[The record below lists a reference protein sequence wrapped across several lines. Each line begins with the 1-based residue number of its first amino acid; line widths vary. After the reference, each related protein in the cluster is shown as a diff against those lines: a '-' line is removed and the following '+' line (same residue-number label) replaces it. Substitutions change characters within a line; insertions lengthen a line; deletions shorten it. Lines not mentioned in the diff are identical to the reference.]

1 MIACTTPVV
10 LGPIPES
17 SVTLSCLHPHTAA
30 NEPVTLLE
38 GPVRIPA
45 AGNTEVE
52 GTGALV
58 LRWLPSTGLRLEAE
72 LSPARWNA
80 PHPGTRVKAIIA
92 GETVETL
99 VNSTHFTVKDG
110 VSSSRLSGSVSTFVK
125 GFGEN
130 LAHLGFQVVN
140 FSDFITPGPKPVP
153 EFGYPPSVA
162 ELQWNG
168 WRIRLS
174 AVDQSKD
181 VFTGLKETG
190 GYAFTHVGRLD
201 RTDNTHFSARDGEHV
216 LDALHRFLSFARGAA
231 SNLAIR
237 WGVDPDGA
245 TVWERW
251 GSPVVDPWKD
261 GHNWFDAHHG
271 NLLSEIFP
279 AFAAAHANPELW
291 EALSLALHWYQ
302 KSNTRAGGME
312 AAIILALTSLDL
324 LGALV
329 VVDKTGTMGAAKYD
343 NLKAAEK
350 LRRLLAVLKAD
361 PMFPARLT
369 NLAAFAAKQG
379 WTNSAEALAEMRHGY
394 VHANPKRRKV
404 VLAASNL
411 ATFEAW
417 QLSLWYQE
425 LALLYLLDHNGE
437 YQNRMTAESVGHV
450 DKVPWQ

>member
-1 MIACTTPVV
+1 MASEP
-10 LGPIPES
+10 

-38 GPVRIPA
+38 GPVRMPA
-45 AGNTEVE
+45 AGNTEAE

-72 LSPARWNA
+72 LSSAGWNA
-80 PHPGTRVKAIIA
+80 PHPGARVKAVIA

-99 VNSTHFTVKDG
+99 VNSTRFSVKDG
-110 VSSSRLSGSVSTFVK
+110 VSSSRVSGSASTFVK
-125 GFGEN
+125 GSGEN

-140 FSDFITPGPKPVP
+140 FSDFITPGPRPAL
-153 EFGYPPSVA
+153 EFGCPPSVA
-162 ELQWNG
+162 ELQWDG

-174 AVDQSKD
+174 AVEHSTD
-181 VFTGLKETG
+181 VFKSLEETG
-190 GYAFTHVGRLD
+190 GYAFTHMGRLD
-201 RTDNTHFSARDGEHV
+201 RTDGSHFSAQDAEGV
-216 LDALHRFLSFARGAA
+216 LDGLNRFLGFARGAA
-231 SNLAIR
+231 SNLAVR
-237 WGVDPDGA
+237 WGVDTDGA

-251 GSPVVDPWKD
+251 GSPVVDPWK
-261 GHNWFDAHHG
+261 GCNNWFDEHHG

-279 AFAAAHANPELW
+279 AFAATHANPDQW

-312 AAIILALTSLDL
+312 GAIILGLTSLDL

-329 VVDKTGTMGAAKYD
+329 VVDKTGTMGASKYD
-343 NLKAAEK
+343 NLKAADK
-350 LRRLLAVLKAD
+350 LRRLLTVLKAD
-361 PMFPARLT
+361 PVFPTRSA

-379 WTNSAEALAEMRHGY
+379 WTDSAEALAEIRHGY

-404 VLAASNL
+404 VLSASHL
-411 ATFEAW
+411 AIFEAW

-425 LALLYLLDHNGE
+425 LALLCLLNHNGE
-437 YQNRMTAESVGHV
+437 YRNRMTAEAVGDV
-450 DKVPWQ
+450 DKVPWR

>member
-1 MIACTTPVV
+1 MAS
-10 LGPIPES
+10 GP

-30 NEPVTLLE
+30 NEPVTLLN
-38 GPVRIPA
+38 GPVRMRTA
-45 AGNTEVE
+45 VNQEAE

-58 LRWLPSTGLRLEAE
+58 LRWLPSTGLGLEAE
-72 LSPARWNA
+72 LSSVGWNLL
-80 PHPGTRVKAIIA
+80 HPGARVKAVIA

-99 VNSTHFTVKDG
+99 VDSTSFGVKDG
-110 VSSSRLSGSVSTFVK
+110 VSFSRVSGSVSTFVR
-125 GFGEN
+125 GSGEN

-140 FSDFITPGPKPVP
+140 FSDFITPGPKPAL
-153 EFGYPPSVA
+153 EFGYPPRVA
-162 ELQWNG
+162 ELQWDG
-168 WRIRLS
+168 WRIFLS
-174 AVDQSKD
+174 AVENSRDIFKS
-181 VFTGLKETG
+181 FKETG
-190 GYAFTHVGRLD
+190 GYVFTHMGRLD
-201 RTDNTHFSARDGEHV
+201 RADGSHFSAQDAEGV
-216 LDALHRFLSFARGAA
+216 LGALGRFLGFARGAA

-237 WGVDPDGA
+237 WGVDRDGT

-251 GSPVVDPWKD
+251 CSPVVDPWKGRD
-261 GHNWFDAHHG
+261 NWFDEHHG

-279 AFAAAHANPELW
+279 AFAAAYAKPELW

-312 AAIILALTSLDL
+312 GAIILGLTSLDL

-329 VVDKTGTMGAAKYD
+329 VVDKTGTIGASKYD

-350 LRRLLAVLKAD
+350 LRRLLAVIKAA
-361 PMFPARLT
+361 PVFPTRSA

-379 WTNSAEALAEMRHGY
+379 WMDSAEALAEIRHGY
-394 VHANPKRRKV
+394 VHANPKRRTV
-404 VLAASNL
+404 VLSASNL

-425 LALLYLLDHNGE
+425 LALLYLLDHDGE
-437 YQNRMTAESVGHV
+437 YRNRMVPEAVGGV